1 MKFPLYLPQINNPEN
16 NNLNVIAA
24 DVGGTKTNIAKFV
37 SEDGKMVL
45 VAEDTYVT
53 NNYNMTYKPCRY
65 TSACFAVLHNP
76 YGRAVP

>member
-37 SEDGKMVL
+37 SEEGKMVL
-45 VAEDTYVT
+45 VAEDTMLPIIT
-53 NNYNMTYKPCRY
+53 NLSLRL
-65 TSACFAVLHNP
+65 F
-76 YGRAVP
+76 